1 MGYATQL
8 RDWLLANDPAFSR
21 LRLAVRVT
29 AIIVIS
35 FVVLLIIDR
44 TIVTL
49 PMAAYALAVM
59 LAAQGELA
67 VRDYSPAEQAKTR
80 FVAVLASIASTG
92 IAAFLEPYRLVS
104 DAVFLAVIF
113 LATYGRAYGQRWF
126 AVGMFAFMSYFVGAY
141 FHPPI
146 TDMPLVALGPIV
158 AGLCNY
164 LVRTFLL
171 PDDWRRDL
179 VAAMRSV
186 LSRVDVILKFL
197 AHLARKKHRSAKD
210 VEELRRHQARLT
222 EAVLMAEGLVPK
234 NGRDLL
240 PGEGDPAADLIIDLF
255 DLHMAAESAIVLG
268 RHRLAGGPLMDALVK
283 GDDDA
288 VAREAKHCVT
298 KGDEEA
304 ETAHAMLWVR
314 DARATLTKA
323 INEAEAT
330 RFAGF
335 EEPAPP
341 APELRHPT
349 FSLDDPSLRNALQIT
364 LASGIAMV
372 FGLMLSRQRWFW
384 AVLTAFLVFNN
395 TSSRGDTMVKAFQRT
410 IGTLVG
416 IIIGMVLAIIVGD
429 HIAIIIGVAI
439 VCIFLGYYFLRVSY
453 ATMSFFV
460 TVVICLLYSFTDK
473 LTLGILQLRLEETMI
488 GAVAGIGVAF
498 YVFPVRTEE
507 RLDKAVNKWFGI
519 LRDLLEAAAKDKDKD
534 KPSSDLIALSIK
546 LDKAYRDIAAASRP
560 LGAFWQVV
568 TRPGQIRKT
577 LGLFMAC
584 TYWARIFAGKIA
596 LSGIPMDDEIRRVV
610 DQNLERVDMLTK
622 KGCSCF
628 FAKRNTAPSP
638 GGDNLLPLSRKDSR
652 LGIDMIGMY
661 LDRLYPLQ
669 G

>member
-1 MGYATQL
+1 MGYASRL
-8 RDWLLANDPAFSR
+8 RDLLLANDPAFSR
-21 LRLAVRVT
+21 LRLSVRVT
-29 AIIVIS
+29 TIIVLSILI
-35 FVVLLIIDR
+35 LLALDQWIAPIPFASY
-44 TIVTL
+44 TL
-49 PMAAYALAVM
+49 AFL

-67 VRDYSPAEQAKTR
+67 VHDNSPAGQMKTR
-80 FVAVLASIASTG
+80 VFAIVASIIATSVAALLESHRL
-92 IAAFLEPYRLVS
+92 ISDAAFLL
-104 DAVFLAVIF
+104 VIF
-113 LATYGRAYGQRWF
+113 LVAYGRAYGQRWF

-141 FHPPI
+141 YHPPF
-146 TDMPLVALGPIV
+146 TDMPYVALGPIV
-158 AGLCNY
+158 AGICSY
-164 LVRTFLL
+164 AVHGFIL
-171 PDDWRRDL
+171 PDDWQRDL
-179 VAAMRSV
+179 VTAMRSV
-186 LSRVDVILKFL
+186 LSRVDVILKYL
-197 AHLARKKHRSAKD
+197 AHLSHKKHIAAKD
-210 VEELRRHQARLT
+210 AQELHRCQARLT
-222 EAVLMAEGLVPK
+222 EAVLMAEGLVPT

-240 PGEGDPAADLIIDLF
+240 PGEGDPAADLIIHLF
-255 DLHMAAESAIVLG
+255 DLHMAAESVIVLS
-268 RHRLAGGPLMDALVK
+268 RHRLAGRPLMDALVK
-283 GDDDA
+283 GDDEA
-288 VAREAKHCVT
+288 VEREAKRIMT
-298 KGDEEA
+298 RGDDEA
-304 ETAHAMLWVR
+304 ETAHAMLWAR
-314 DARATLTKA
+314 DARSTLTKA
-323 INEAEAT
+323 LDEAEAT

-341 APELRHPT
+341 APDLKLPT
-349 FSLDDPSLRNALQIT
+349 FSLHDPGLRNALQIT

-384 AVLTAFLVFNN
+384 AVLTAFLVFTN

-410 IGTLVG
+410 LGTLIGIVIG
-416 IIIGMVLAIIVGD
+416 MMLAIIIGDHVVLIV
-429 HIAIIIGVAI
+429 GVAI

-473 LTLGILQLRLEETMI
+473 LTLDILQLRLEETVI

-507 RLDKAVNKWFGI
+507 RLEKAVNKWFAI
-519 LRDLLEAAAKDKDKD
+519 LRDLLEAAVKN

-596 LSGIPMDDEIRRVV
+596 FSGTPMDDEIRRAV
-610 DQNLERVDMLTK
+610 DQNLERVDTLTK
-622 KGCSCF
+622 KGCACF
-628 FAKRNTAPSP
+628 FAKRATAPSP
-638 GGDNLLPLSRKDSR
+638 SDNLLPLSRKDSR

-669 G
+669 E